1 MSERGQAFTLEGVTA
16 AILLVGGLVFALQA
30 TAVTPLSASTSS
42 QHIENQQ
49 QASAEGVLAT
59 GTDTGSLR
67 VAVLF
72 WDDANEQFHDAAESY
87 YVDQTPDN
95 RFGAALDRAFTSRRI
110 VANVNVY
117 YQEGDRQRQ
126 QRMVYRG
133 EPSDN
138 AVSASTTITLTD
150 DDPLYDDT
158 GAPATVTG
166 ESHTYDVNA
175 PTNTLNE
182 APVVRSG
189 VETITDVDGI
199 TYERGV
205 DFAVIDDDGDGKPD
219 TIDWTTG
226 GSSPDDTESFT
237 VDYTPAVSGD
247 RFYAS
252 DSSTTG
258 VYNVVTVEVV
268 VWRQ

>member
-72 WDDANEQFHDAAESY
+72 WNDSSFHNATESY
-87 YVDQTPDN
+87 YVDRIPPN
-95 RFGAALDRAFTSRRI
+95 RFGAALNRSFASRRI
-110 VANVNVY
+110 VVNVNVY

-138 AVSASTTITLTD
+138 AVSATTTITLTD

-158 GAPATVTG
+158 GTPATVTN
-166 ESHTYDVNA
+166 ESHTYNGSA
-175 PTNTLNE
+175 PTNRLNE
-182 APVVRSG
+182 TPVVRSG
-189 VETITDVDGI
+189 VETIKDDSGD
-199 TYERGV
+199 TYKRGV
-205 DFAVIDDDGDGKPD
+205 DFAVVDDDGDGKPD
-219 TIDWTTG
+219 TIDWTG
-226 GSSPDDTESFT
+226 NSPDDEESFT
-237 VDYTPAVSGD
+237 VDYTPAVSGN

>member
-59 GTDTGSLR
+59 GVDTGSLR

-72 WDDANEQFHDAAESY
+72 WDDANEQFHGAAESY
-87 YVDQTPDN
+87 FVDRIPPN
-95 RFGAALDRAFTSRRI
+95 RFGAALDRAFASRSI
-110 VANVNVY
+110 VVNVNVY

-166 ESHTYDVNA
+166 ESHNYPNSN
-175 PTNTLNE
+175 PRTNTLNE
-182 APVVRSG
+182 APVVRSS
-189 VETITDVDGI
+189 VETITDVDGN

-205 DFAVIDDDGDGKPD
+205 DFAVIDDNGDGKPD
-219 TIDWTTG
+219 TIDWTG
-226 GSSPDDTESFT
+226 NSPDDEESFT